1 MGPRVT
7 TGWMGS
13 KVVVCLQSAVTF
25 YTEQHTSSSAIL
37 IPVSTYCVCRWNLVL
52 VLQHARPRPRQA
64 ARQNSGS
71 VSHSQSDWGHGV
83 VQQQQQ
89 HGWTGTAALRREK
102 KDGAKEAN
110 DQGFNLDI
118 TRRERVLKG
127 EAFVRRGHRIGT
139 LIKYPL
145 TGPRTCIARW
155 CSLPD
160 NIDRHRCLFWSFWG
174 WLVSQLCI
182 PVTDCD

>member
-1 MGPRVT
+1 MDGIKGGCV
-7 TGWMGS
+7 
-13 KVVVCLQSAVTF
+13 SAIRRHLLHGTP
-25 YTEQHTSSSAIL
+25 YIILTIL

-83 VQQQQQ
+83 MQQQQQ
-89 HGWTGTAALRREK
+89 HGWTGAAALRREK

-110 DQGFNLDI
+110 DHGFNLDI

-127 EAFVRRGHRIGT
+127 EAFVRRGHGIGT

-160 NIDRHRCLFWSFWG
+160 NIDRHRCLFWSLWG
-174 WLVSQLCI
+174 EQRREAETGRLAG
-182 PVTDCD
+182 